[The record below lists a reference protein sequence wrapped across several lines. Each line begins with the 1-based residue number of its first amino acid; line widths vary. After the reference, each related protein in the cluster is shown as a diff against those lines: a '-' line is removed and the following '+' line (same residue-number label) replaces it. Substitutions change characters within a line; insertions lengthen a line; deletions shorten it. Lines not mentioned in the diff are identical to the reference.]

1 MDLETSWVGKQRQCA
16 KGVECQE
23 LLDVNV
29 LGPKGFIKW
38 QGHNSIQRTFTGTD
52 FVLSRQMK
60 LWDSL
65 SKPLL

>member
-1 MDLETSWVGKQRQCA
+1 M
-16 KGVECQE
+16 KGVDCQE
-23 LLDVNV
+23 LLNVDV
-29 LGPKGFIKW
+29 LGPKGFIKR

-65 SKPLL
+65 SKPVL